1 MPYYWTWL
9 KIDRTKATAAI
20 NALAK
25 LPKKSP
31 NPGIKVYYIANVF
44 GDYDNFVWYEAN
56 NNKHAMEYVQRT
68 LSKIPGVTY
77 TSTWPVDPIREYYKD
92 WK

>member
-9 KIDRTKATAAI
+9 KIDRSKAVD
-20 NALAK
+20 ALKGLKK

-31 NPGIKVYYIANVF
+31 NPGVKVYYVANVF
-44 GDYDNFVWYEAN
+44 GDWDNCVWFEADDN
-56 NNKHAMEYVQRT
+56 NHAMEYVQRT

-77 TSTWPVDPIREYYKD
+77 TCTYSTAPIREY
-92 WK
+92 WKNWK